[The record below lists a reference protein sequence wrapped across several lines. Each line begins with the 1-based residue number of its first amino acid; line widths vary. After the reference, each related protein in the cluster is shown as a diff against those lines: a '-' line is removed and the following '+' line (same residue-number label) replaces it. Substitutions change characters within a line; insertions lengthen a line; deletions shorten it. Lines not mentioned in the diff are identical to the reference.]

1 MTLSNPAEL
10 SGHPSYGGEQLLVG
24 NSAIWSRSGGP
35 YARKPRRL
43 RRPWVAARLGS
54 ILGAGPSSQVGITQ
68 GLFIIPIL
76 KILRRSASAIAPLA
90 NRLIATQNHH
100 HSSPFFSSITHTNHS
115 PHPPRTPF
123 PSVLHY
129 SSTPKE
135 PSKVSEKRNIQ
146 DHNRRQLA
154 AKYEQKRNLYKA
166 LCKDPGLPA
175 ELRERYRYKLSKLPR
190 NSSFGRVRN
199 RCIYTGRPRSVYKL
213 FRMSRIVFR
222 GLASRGALM
231 GVKKSSW

>member
-1 MTLSNPAEL
+1 MAFAN
-10 SGHPSYGGEQLLVG
+10 
-24 NSAIWSRSGGP
+24 
-35 YARKPRRL
+35 
-43 RRPWVAARLGS
+43 
-54 ILGAGPSSQVGITQ
+54 ILC
-68 GLFIIPIL
+68 
-76 KILRRSASAIAPLA
+76 RSASAIAPLA
-90 NRLIATQNHH
+90 NRLIATQNHN
-100 HSSPFFSSITHTNHS
+100 HSSPLFSSITHTNLS
-115 PHPPRTPF
+115 PHLPRNPF

-129 SSTPKE
+129 SSIPKE

-154 AKYEQKRNLYKA
+154 AKYELKRNLYKA

-175 ELRERYRYKLSKLPR
+175 ELRERYQYKLSKLPR

-199 RCIYTGRPRSVYKL
+199 RCIYTGRPRSVYEL